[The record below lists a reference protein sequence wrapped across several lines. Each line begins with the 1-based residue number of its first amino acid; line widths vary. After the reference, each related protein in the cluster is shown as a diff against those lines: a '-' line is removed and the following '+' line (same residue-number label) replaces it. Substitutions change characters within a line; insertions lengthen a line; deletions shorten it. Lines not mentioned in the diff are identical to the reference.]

1 MSNYTISICRQVF
14 LNLPT
19 EATKQVYVTSVVES
33 ELAELDET
41 DTNLQ
46 YISDDVFDI
55 VSGIEKL
62 VAEYG
67 IDGWRK
73 GRYAA
78 SKEVQLHR
86 HTCGP
91 LSVGIFD
98 LSIEDDGIGYFWFSV
113 YRCM

>member
-1 MSNYTISICRQVF
+1 MRNYMISICRQVF

-19 EATKQVYVTSVVES
+19 EELKLVYVTSIVEY

-41 DTNLQ
+41 DTNLK
-46 YISDDVFDI
+46 YISNDVFDI
-55 VSGIEKL
+55 VSGAEKL
-62 VAEYG
+62 VDEYG

-73 GRYAA
+73 GSYAA
-78 SKEVQLHR
+78 SKDVQLHR

-98 LSIEDDGIGYFWFSV
+98 MSIEEDGIGYFWFSL
-113 YRCM
+113 YRCL